1 MPLTLIFYEAPH
13 RLLNTLQ
20 FLLDNL
26 GNRRMAT
33 CRELTK
39 IHEEIYRNNIK
50 DVIEYFKDKN
60 PRGEFVLV
68 VEGKTDEEIEM
79 EQRSSWENMSIAEH
93 IRKYINEG
101 LSKKEAV
108 KKVAKDRNMQKSEVY
123 KHSIEL

>member
-1 MPLTLIFYEAPH
+1 MY
-13 RLLNTLQ
+13 
-20 FLLDNL
+20 
-26 GNRRMAT
+26 
-33 CRELTK
+33 
-39 IHEEIYRNNIK
+39 EEIYRNNIR

-101 LSKKEAV
+101 LSKKGAV